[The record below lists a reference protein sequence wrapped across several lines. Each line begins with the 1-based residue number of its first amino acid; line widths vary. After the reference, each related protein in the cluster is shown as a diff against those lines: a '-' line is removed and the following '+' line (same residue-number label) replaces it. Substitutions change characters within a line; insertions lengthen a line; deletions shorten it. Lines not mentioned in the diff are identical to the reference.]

1 MIMRNKKNF
10 KKIIDTLK
18 EKIKKITPSAEIILF
33 GSRARGDYDS
43 ESDIDLLILIDE
55 KEKIFEEKIIDI
67 CYEFELKYDVIIM
80 PLIHSKKEW
89 NSFPYNVSEI
99 KYFIE
104 KEGIKI

>member
-1 MIMRNKKNF
+1 MKNKKSF
-10 KKIIDTLK
+10 KKIIDKLK
-18 EKIKKITPSAEIILF
+18 EKIKEISPSAEIILF

-43 ESDIDLLILIDE
+43 ESDIDLLILID
-55 KEKIFEEKIIDI
+55 KKKKITEEKIINL
-67 CYEFELKYDVIIM
+67 CYEFELKYDIIIM